1 MQRPGWLRED
11 IMLQFGSAAFASA
24 SACACPPVVVAL
36 PAYAWSTAA
45 VSCVRRIQV
54 MSCLWLYETKCACRD
69 AGEGDGRPQPHG
81 VWLGERGRRALAA
94 PGSMSTYMDDP
105 LGSVGSGTTATSTLS
120 GTRITPLTCKARR
133 GGSVWKCACV
143 CVSIVCVCARARGV
157 CANASR
163 LRDGRAVP

>member
-1 MQRPGWLRED
+1 MYRRGTHGTAGDACSDPHVQTGSARGALAHHWQVGRMVRRRAEGGQWERQQTGVRESGCADRKEEGALMQRPGWLRED

-69 AGEGDGRPQPHG
+69 AGER
-81 VWLGERGRRALAA
+81 
-94 PGSMSTYMDDP
+94 
-105 LGSVGSGTTATSTLS
+105 
-120 GTRITPLTCKARR
+120 
-133 GGSVWKCACV
+133 
-143 CVSIVCVCARARGV
+143 
-157 CANASR
+157 
-163 LRDGRAVP
+163 